1 MDEVEGEADDTD
13 VAGSEDYQQIAQSNP
28 HQILSRVDRHF
39 PYDHHPQQVQQRSSS
54 SSSPSSSSYYSPNDG
69 HVQKAQSRAFEEFED
84 TAAWSQSGRRR
95 GQGRYLRYG
104 SPSNERVVVK
114 VVPALG
120 FSLDD
125 PNERRA
131 FFQAVS
137 NGLLG
142 DNSVA
147 IMDANAIQQ
156 QQNII
161 QSQQSRHSLN
171 PQQLANFN
179 FFPIKSNAGLGSKP
193 ILSQRGGPIEP
204 PSPNRFRPLGGN
216 FYYNNQHLN
225 SLRFNSARDELIHQQ
240 PNFEEAYDVESKP
253 SIFKG
258 SSSYTV
264 PLSSVGRLE
273 TDSNS
278 VSGYDNLFALFG
290 NRRIN
295 VRT

>member
-1 MDEVEGEADDTD
+1 MDEEDEQGEADDTD

-39 PYDHHPQQVQQRSSS
+39 PYDHHPQQVQQRSW
-54 SSSPSSSSYYSPNDG
+54 SSYYSHNDG

-104 SPSNERVVVK
+104 SPSNERVVVR

-142 DNSVA
+142 DNSV
-147 IMDANAIQQ
+147 
-156 QQNII
+156 NII

-171 PQQLANFN
+171 PKQLANFN

-193 ILSQRGGPIEP
+193 ILNQRGGPIEP

-216 FYYNNQHLN
+216 FYNNNQHLN
-225 SLRFNSARDELIHQQ
+225 SLRFNSARDELIHQQQ

-264 PLSSVGRLE
+264 PLNSVGRLE